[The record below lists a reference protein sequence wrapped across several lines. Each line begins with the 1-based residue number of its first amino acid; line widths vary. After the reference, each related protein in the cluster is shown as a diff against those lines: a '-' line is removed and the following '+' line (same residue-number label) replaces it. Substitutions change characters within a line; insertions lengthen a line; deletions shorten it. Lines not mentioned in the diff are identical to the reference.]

1 MVGLQKNN
9 HLRLLKNGLQYFP
22 ALEQAILRAQH
33 EIYLQTYIYED
44 DETGRRIAHA
54 LKQAAQRGVAV
65 YLLLDGLGSQRLSP
79 NFVQDLRLAGIQ
91 LMFYRPIS
99 RFNYFS
105 KNRLRRQHRK
115 VVVIDGE
122 IGFVGGI
129 NIIDDFNVPDD
140 ASPRVDY
147 AVEIQGSMLLPLTLS
162 VHRLWRRLSWFQSR
176 EIPKTFIKARTKLAP
191 HLRRIPSRLVLRDN
205 VLHRRDIEQA
215 YLDAINHAKHEIIIA
230 NAYFFPGWR
239 MRNAL
244 VEASKRGVKVTLL
257 LQGRIEYWI
266 RVATHAYYGAFLR
279 QGIDIFEYKRS
290 FMHSKVAVIDQ
301 HWATIGSSNIDPF
314 SLMLAREAN
323 VVVQDQMF
331 ALELRDS
338 LLQSIQEGA
347 EQIHSPSWIRGNLNK
362 RLLSWLVYAVLR
374 GLIGLFG
381 YGREWQA

>member
-1 MVGLQKNN
+1 MIRLQKNN

-33 EIYLQTYIYED
+33 EIYLQTYIFED

-54 LKQAAQRGVAV
+54 LKQAAYRGVSV
-65 YLLLDGLGSQRLSP
+65 HLLLDGLGSQFLP
-79 NFVQDLRLAGIQ
+79 NRFVQDLRQANIQ
-91 LMFYRPIS
+91 VMFYRPVR

-115 VVVIDGE
+115 VAVIDGA

-147 AVEIQGSMLLPLTLS
+147 AVEIQGTMLLHLTQS
-162 VHRLWRRLSWFQSR
+162 VHRLWRRLSWFQWR
-176 EIPKTFIKARTKLAP
+176 EIPQQFIKPTTKLAS
-191 HLRRIPSRLVLRDN
+191 HLRPIKSALVLRDN

-215 YLDAINHAKHEIIIA
+215 YLDAIARAKYEIIIA

-244 VEASKRGVKVTLL
+244 VDASNRGVKVTLL

-266 RVATHAYYGAFLR
+266 RVATHAFYAAFLR
-279 QGIDIFEYKRS
+279 DGIQIYEYRRS
-290 FMHSKVAVIDQ
+290 FMHSKVAVIDSE
-301 HWATIGSSNIDPF
+301 WATVGSSNIDPF

-323 VVVQDQMF
+323 VVVLDQTF
-331 ALELRDS
+331 ANELRES
-338 LLQSIQEGA
+338 LLQSIQDGA
-347 EQIHSPSWIRGNLNK
+347 EQVSSPAWIKGNLFR
-362 RLLSWLVYAVLR
+362 RLLSWLVYGVLR

-381 YGREWQA
+381 YGREWQG